1 MTVYT
6 AGDAVRELTPRIVVF
21 GVGGAGGNAVDNMV
35 DAGLA
40 GVEFVAANTD
50 SQALARSRAPT
61 RLQLGGDAGNGLGA
75 GGRPEVGAHA
85 AEESAAEIKRLIDGA
100 HMVFITAGMGGG
112 TGTGAAPVVARI
124 AQEAGALA
132 VAVVTRPFEF
142 EGVKRARIAADGV
155 AALEDVADTLIAIP
169 NQNLFCV
176 VDERTAMAEAFAMA
190 DAVLHAGVRGVTDL
204 MTGAGLINLDFSD
217 VRTVMSETGRAMMG
231 TGEAAGDRR
240 APEAALAAV
249 TNPLLDD
256 VSLAGAKAALINI
269 TGGSDM
275 TLYEVDEVANEIR
288 NEVDPEAQIIVGSAF
303 DENLD
308 GRLRVSVLAT
318 GIEGSAAAA
327 AREAVEAMAGFRG
340 PRASAKPPRV
350 DSAARSVLGDEDQP
364 HAGNGSGLSNTADE
378 APGIGPLPRDRG
390 GLGAEAPVS
399 GVVDAPNGREPA
411 GHGSGLAAISDDPS
425 VFAPLKWFKR
435 RNRDRDSLA
444 VDEDESGAATPLTPN
459 GEALGHGA
467 AGWAA
472 GPDRDLEIPAFLRRA
487 SSA

>member
-6 AGDAVRELTPRIVVF
+6 AGDAVQELTPRIVVF

-61 RLQLGGDAGNGLGA
+61 RLQLGGAAGNGLGA
-75 GGRPEVGAHA
+75 GGRPDVGAHA
-85 AEESAAEIKRLIDGA
+85 AEESAAEIKRLVEGA

-124 AQEAGALA
+124 AQEVGALA

-142 EGVKRARIAADGV
+142 EGVKRARIAADGI
-155 AALEDVADTLIAIP
+155 AALEDAADTLIAIP

-176 VDERTAMAEAFAMA
+176 VDERTAMADAFAMA

-204 MTGAGLINLDFSD
+204 MTDAGLINLDFSD

-231 TGEAAGDRR
+231 IGEATGDRR

-256 VSLAGAKAALINI
+256 VSLAGAKAVLINI
-269 TGGSDM
+269 TGGADM
-275 TLYEVDEVANEIR
+275 TLYEVDEVATEIR

-303 DENLD
+303 DDALE

-318 GIEGSAAAA
+318 GIEGAAAA
-327 AREAVEAMAGFRG
+327 AAHAAVEAMSGFSG
-340 PRASAKPPRV
+340 PRTPPRPPRQ
-350 DSAARSVLGDEDQP
+350 DSAARPFVGCDDALHDTDASDGPGVGP
-364 HAGNGSGLSNTADE
+364 VPVSHAGQADGAGADAGGAPLTPTTRHD
-378 APGIGPLPRDRG
+378 APG
-390 GLGAEAPVS
+390 AAPM
-399 GVVDAPNGREPA
+399 
-411 GHGSGLAAISDDPS
+411 AAISDDPS

-435 RNRDRDSLA
+435 RPRGTVRSAEVAIDDS
-444 VDEDESGAATPLTPN
+444 EAAGVAPAN
-459 GEALGHGA
+459 GEAVGAAA

-472 GPDRDLEIPAFLRRA
+472 TGDRDLEIPAFLRRTP
-487 SSA
+487 SA